1 MDNTVLV
8 SEALMYANCHRSAA
22 TKDNIVNVMAVYFSL
37 EEVKLAKDL
46 LWSNFEHIGIL
57 EEKRNRRDSPSRT
70 EAMAVC
76 DDIIDTLHL
85 LADNQVK
92 FVCYAENWNRI
103 PKTQPESAN
112 IVVLADRLEK
122 LEGLLKIHDERLSE
136 LRVDVTKNQ
145 EKMISVE
152 ETIDTHGQLL
162 QDHETYQVSK
172 GNSDHDKEVPSAD
185 GVISVDSEEVENR
198 DEEDVP
204 GSYRDVC
211 IASTSA
217 GGGPVST
224 ETEEVTSGGDD
235 TFKRP
240 AYVMRREKRFE
251 SRNARWQQGS
261 ELQSARGGNKIVG
274 KAKNSGLS
282 SASTPTL
289 SNFFIS
295 RVNKSVTVEKIKNYL
310 RTRGVQQRNLI
321 KTSHRDAENASFKL
335 TIEPKDVNRVFNENF
350 WPEGIWIRQWYE
362 KSGGA
367 NQF

>member
-1 MDNTVLV
+1 M
-8 SEALMYANCHRSAA
+8 
-22 TKDNIVNVMAVYFSL
+22 
-37 EEVKLAKDL
+37 
-46 LWSNFEHIGIL
+46 
-57 EEKRNRRDSPSRT
+57 
-70 EAMAVC
+70 
-76 DDIIDTLHL
+76 
-85 LADNQVK
+85 
-92 FVCYAENWNRI
+92 
-103 PKTQPESAN
+103 
-112 IVVLADRLEK
+112 
-122 LEGLLKIHDERLSE
+122 
-136 LRVDVTKNQ
+136 TKNQ